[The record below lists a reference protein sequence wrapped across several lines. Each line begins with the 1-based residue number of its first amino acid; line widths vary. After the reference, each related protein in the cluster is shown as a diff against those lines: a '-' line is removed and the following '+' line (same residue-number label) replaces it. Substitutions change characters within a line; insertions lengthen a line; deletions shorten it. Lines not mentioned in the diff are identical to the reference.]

1 MVLHVLTTHLG
12 MFWDA
17 GVYARVLHDWL
28 NGRDPYSLSYS
39 SLLFIYPP
47 VFHWVSGF
55 LVRFLQDIQAGGCK
69 SLFIAGVRS
78 RCLSCLLAFICAVC
92 GWACLL
98 PIYCLPCSSICR
110 PGSAASRK
118 YLRYLLLHR
127 FDRCVA
133 GNEKKPVGAI
143 LYNRLLIAVV
153 KVNILILLLMPLFI
167 GQAMASGISLRLVR
181 SRDLSIAENP
191 FTSTLCGLSNG
202 SIQSNCRS
210 RDYGFGVMRIDSLN
224 QFS

>member
-1 MVLHVLTTHLG
+1 LLLAVMVLHVLTTHLG

-28 NGRDPYSLSYS
+28 NGRDPYSLSFS

-153 KVNILILLLMPLFI
+153 KVNILILLLMPLLI
-167 GQAMASGISLRLVR
+167 GQAQWLPASLCGLCAVVTYPLQRILSPQLFVDYQTAASNQIVDRGIMASG
-181 SRDLSIAENP
+181 
-191 FTSTLCGLSNG
+191 
-202 SIQSNCRS
+202 
-210 RDYGFGVMRIDSLN
+210 
-224 QFS
+224 